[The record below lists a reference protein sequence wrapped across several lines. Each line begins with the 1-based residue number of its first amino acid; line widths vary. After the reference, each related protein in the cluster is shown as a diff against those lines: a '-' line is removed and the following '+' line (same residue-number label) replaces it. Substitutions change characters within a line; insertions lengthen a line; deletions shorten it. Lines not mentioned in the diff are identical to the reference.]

1 MTNFPRQ
8 ALKSSLNSGLSR
20 RRKLLSRIS
29 WLSIMV
35 WPVLSYMAY
44 KTRPLEIYT
53 IAGLGLISAF
63 SVVVV
68 VLLAFGNDKHF
79 YRDARLFTGVY
90 MIATVAQTANVLFG
104 STEPLYL
111 NGQPPLIIAGYQIIA
126 VLAYVTLDRTSA
138 MRMTRAFTLALA
150 GLIIGHAIAHW
161 SQFTSYY
168 ALALTFSMGCLLLP
182 GTQLLL
188 RIYLDLHLEALNEAQ
203 QREAEH
209 RSELEASHRRQLTD
223 GTTGLL
229 NEQGLQERLHEWMNH
244 TEEFGVIAF
253 RLDDEH
259 TVRELLGEA
268 AYNELQ
274 REAAAALTHWIGQ
287 PDQVAQRAA
296 GELLM
301 WTTKADSTDNLEQIA
316 RQLIEQLHALPCV
329 SRQHKVTVRFHA
341 AGSLSQGHLD
351 VSFLLEEV
359 SFRLFMARLRDSRT
373 CFDA

>member
-29 WLSIMV
+29 WLSVML
-35 WPVLSYMAY
+35 WPALSYMAY
-44 KTRPLEIYT
+44 KTRPLEVYT

-63 SVVVV
+63 SVVVM
-68 VLLAFGNDKHF
+68 LLMAFGNDKNF

-138 MRMTRAFTLALA
+138 MRMTRVFTLALA
-150 GLIIGHAIAHW
+150 LLIIGHALFHW
-161 SQFTSYY
+161 SQFSSYY

-182 GTQLLL
+182 GTQLLM
-188 RIYLDLHLEALNEAQ
+188 RIYLDLHLEALSEAQ

-209 RSELEASHRRQLTD
+209 RSELEASHQRELTD
-223 GTTGLL
+223 SATGLL
-229 NEQGLQERLHEWMNH
+229 NEQGLQERLGDWMTRSEH
-244 TEEFGVIAF
+244 FAVTAF

-259 TVRELLGEA
+259 TVREALGEND
-268 AYNELQ
+268 YTTLLS
-274 REAAAALTHWIGQ
+274 EAAACLAQAAGS
-287 PDQVAQRAA
+287 PDQVARRAG

-301 WTTKADSTDNLEQIA
+301 WSTSADSTDTLEQGA
-316 RQLIEQLHALPCV
+316 RQLLEKLHELPTAT
-329 SRQHKVTVRFHA
+329 RQHKVAVRFHA
-341 AGSLSQGHLD
+341 AGSLSHGHID
-351 VSFLLEEV
+351 TSFLLEEV